1 MGEVPSLAW
10 IASHYALL
18 QEIEPFLR
26 HDAPTATINN
36 PCWFQSDPSG
46 HVSALKERT
55 ALHEHIV
62 AGFLAEHSPVREGQ
76 TPVAIVLAG
85 PPGSG
90 KSTSLRTLFE
100 DGDTR
105 ITGGLSR
112 DDFVVVDADEIKTLL
127 IEQARKDGSLES
139 FIKPPIVHQLET
151 QSGEVFSDLDFASL
165 VHAESSRIA
174 NMMRVAAIRGGYNV
188 IIDQVSANRTPVENL
203 MKLLDK
209 RGFSVR
215 VVEIDASR
223 SFSLESTFA
232 RYVHAWEKGGTA
244 RRVPTEVVDSIY
256 TPEGASKPRE
266 VIQSVLDET
275 PCKVSSYRRFH
286 AAVLREAPVLVAQ
299 GERTPDGVMQV
310 SHEPSVR
317 ERVPV
322 TKEALLARHRE
333 RAREVLAK
341 HVPDAAKPS
350 KGLAR

>member
-1 MGEVPSLAW
+1 MSETPSLEW
-10 IASHYALL
+10 IASHYSLL
-18 QEIEPFLR
+18 QELEPHLR
-26 HDAPTATINN
+26 HDAPTATVNN
-36 PCWFQSDPSG
+36 PAWFAPDDEG
-46 HVSALKERT
+46 KLNALKVRED
-55 ALHEHIV
+55 LHNQIISEFFQ
-62 AGFLAEHSPVREGQ
+62 GHSPAPEGQ

-90 KSTSLRTLFE
+90 KSTSLHTLFNQ
-100 DGDTR
+100 GDTH

-112 DDFVVVDADEIKTLL
+112 NDFVVIDADAIKTAL
-127 IEQARKDGSLES
+127 INHARADGSLDS
-139 FIKPPIVHQLET
+139 FIKPAVVRRLEA
-151 QSGEVFSDLDFASL
+151 QAGEVFSDLDLASL
-165 VHAESSRIA
+165 VHAESSLIA
-174 NMMRVAAIRGGYNV
+174 AEVRVAAIRGGYNV
-188 IIDQVSANRTPVENL
+188 IIDQVSAKKRPVKEL
-203 MKLLDK
+203 FEFLEAH
-209 RGFSVR
+209 GYSAR

-223 SFSLESTFA
+223 SFSRESTFA

-299 GERTPDGVMQV
+299 GERTPDGVMRV
-310 SHEPSVR
+310 SQEPSVR

-341 HVPDAAKPS
+341 HVPDATKPS

>member
-1 MGEVPSLAW
+1 MSAHEAPSLEW
-10 IASHYALL
+10 VASHYALL
-18 QEIEPFLR
+18 QELEPFLR
-26 HDAPTATINN
+26 HDAPTATVNN
-36 PCWFQSDPSG
+36 DAWFG
-46 HVSALKERT
+46 KAGGVVKGERK
-55 ALHEHIV
+55 ALHERISQ
-62 AGFLAEHSPVREGQ
+62 GFLAEHSPVHEGQ

-100 DGDTR
+100 QGDTH
-105 ITGGLSR
+105 ITAGLSR

-174 NMMRVAAIRGGYNV
+174 NKVRVAAIRGGYNV
-188 IIDQVSANRTPVENL
+188 IIDQVSAKHESVERL
-203 MKLLDK
+203 LSLLDAH
-209 RGFSVR
+209 GYSTR

-299 GERTPDGVMQV
+299 GERTPDGVMRV

-322 TKEALLARHRE
+322 TKEALLARHRD

-341 HVPDAAKPS
+341 HAPDAAKPS
-350 KGLAR
+350 QGLAR

>member
-1 MGEVPSLAW
+1 MSETPSLEW
-10 IASHYALL
+10 IASHYSLL
-18 QEIEPFLR
+18 QELEPHLR
-26 HDAPTATINN
+26 HDAPTATVNN
-36 PCWFQSDPSG
+36 PAWFAPDDDG
-46 HVSALKERT
+46 KLNALKVRED
-55 ALHEHIV
+55 LHNQII
-62 AGFLAEHSPVREGQ
+62 AEFFQGHLPVPEGQ

-90 KSTSLRTLFE
+90 KSTSLHTLFNQ
-100 DGDTR
+100 GDTH

-112 DDFVVVDADEIKTLL
+112 NDFVVIDADAIKTAL
-127 IEQARKDGSLES
+127 INHARADGSLDS
-139 FIKPPIVHQLET
+139 FIKPAVVRRLEA
-151 QSGEVFSDLDFASL
+151 QAGEVFSDLDLASL
-165 VHAESSRIA
+165 VHAESSLIA
-174 NMMRVAAIRGGYNV
+174 AEVRVAAIRGGYNV
-188 IIDQVSANRTPVENL
+188 IIDQVSAKKRPVKEL
-203 MKLLDK
+203 FEFLEAQ
-209 RGFSVR
+209 GYSSR

-223 SFSLESTFA
+223 SFSRESTFA

-256 TPEGASKPRE
+256 TPEGASKPRQ

-299 GERTPDGVMQV
+299 GERTPDGVMRV
-310 SHEPSVR
+310 SQEPSVR

-341 HVPDAAKPS
+341 HVPDATKPS

>member
-1 MGEVPSLAW
+1 VSETPSLEW
-10 IASHYALL
+10 ISSHYSLL
-18 QEIEPFLR
+18 QELEPHLR
-26 HDAPTATINN
+26 HDAPTATVNN
-36 PCWFQSDPSG
+36 PAWFAPDDDGKLS
-46 HVSALKERT
+46 VLKVRED
-55 ALHEHIV
+55 LHNQII
-62 AGFLAEHSPVREGQ
+62 AEFFQGHSPVPEGQ

-100 DGDTR
+100 ERDAH
-105 ITGGLSR
+105 ITGGLNR
-112 DDFVVVDADEIKTLL
+112 NDFVVIDADAIKTAL
-127 IEQARKDGSLES
+127 IKQARADGSLDS
-139 FIKPPIVHQLET
+139 FIKPAVVRQLEA
-151 QSGEVFSDLDFASL
+151 QAGEVFSDLDLASL
-165 VHAESSRIA
+165 VHTESSLIA
-174 NMMRVAAIRGGYNV
+174 RKVRLFAVRSGYNV
-188 IIDQVSANRTPVENL
+188 IIDQVSAKKRPVKEL
-203 MKLLDK
+203 FESLEAQ
-209 RGFSVR
+209 GYSAR

-266 VIQSVLDET
+266 VIQSILDET

-299 GERTPDGVMQV
+299 GERTPDGLMQV

-317 ERVPV
+317 EHVPM

>member
-1 MGEVPSLAW
+1 MSETPSLEW
-10 IASHYALL
+10 IASHYSLL
-18 QEIEPFLR
+18 QELEPHLR
-26 HDAPTATINN
+26 HDAPTATVNN
-36 PCWFQSDPSG
+36 PEWFRFDSKGKLVALQSRAD
-46 HVSALKERT
+46 
-55 ALHEHIV
+55 LHNQIITEFFQ
-62 AGFLAEHSPVREGQ
+62 GHSPAPEGQ

-90 KSTSLRTLFE
+90 KSTSLHTLFNQ
-100 DGDTR
+100 GDTH

-112 DDFVVVDADEIKTLL
+112 NDFVVIDADAIKTAL
-127 IEQARKDGSLES
+127 IKQARADGSLDS
-139 FIKPPIVHQLET
+139 FIKPAVVRQLEA
-151 QSGEVFSDLDFASL
+151 QAGEVFSDLDLASL
-165 VHAESSRIA
+165 VHTESSLIA
-174 NMMRVAAIRGGYNV
+174 RKVRSFAVRSGYNV
-188 IIDQVSANRTPVENL
+188 IIDQVSAKKRPVTEL
-203 MKLLDK
+203 FESLEAQ
-209 RGFSVR
+209 GYSAR

-299 GERTPDGVMQV
+299 GERTPDGVMRV